1 MTQNKTGSYRF
12 PPCVVCK
19 ERADAG
25 LQGAV
30 RAGRCYIRGVGD
42 LCSQHFHMIEGA
54 RSRE

>member
-19 ERADAG
+19 EQADAG
-25 LQGAV
+25 LQDAV

-42 LCSQHFHMIEGA
+42 LCSQHFHMIEEVRG
-54 RSRE
+54 RE